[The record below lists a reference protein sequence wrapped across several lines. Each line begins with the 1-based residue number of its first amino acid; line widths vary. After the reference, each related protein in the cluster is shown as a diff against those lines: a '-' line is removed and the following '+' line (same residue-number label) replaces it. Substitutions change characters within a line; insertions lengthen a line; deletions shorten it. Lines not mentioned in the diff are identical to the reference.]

1 MAPAGHIR
9 VFMSGLQERG
19 VNVLKYIAHR
29 LLLLIPVLFGVS
41 LFVFLV
47 LHLFTADPAAMMLG
61 QHATAEQVEALRR
74 QLGLNDPL
82 YIQFGRF
89 LRDILQGDFG
99 RSLMTRAPVME
110 EILTRFPATIELAFT
125 AILIASLVGITVGVI
140 SAVKQYSIFDYL
152 SMIGALLG
160 VSMPIF
166 WLGLMLIILFSVTL
180 GWLPVSGRVDIGL
193 EPPAITHFYILDSI
207 LAGRWDSLIS
217 SLKHLALPAIAL
229 ASYST
234 AIIARMTRSTMLE
247 VIRQDYIR
255 TARAKGL
262 RETVVVYKHALRNAL
277 IPVVTVIGLQMGSL
291 LGGAVL
297 TETVF
302 SWPGIGS
309 LLVNAIMAAD
319 YPLVQGSV
327 IFIATIYVVVNLIVD
342 VLYAY
347 LDPRIHYS

>member
-1 MAPAGHIR
+1 M
-9 VFMSGLQERG
+9 
-19 VNVLKYIAHR
+19 LKYIIKR

-61 QHATAEQVEALRR
+61 QHATAEQVAALREE
-74 QLGLNDPL
+74 LGFNKPL
-82 YIQFGRF
+82 YVQFGIF
-89 LRDILQGDFG
+89 LSQILQGDFG
-99 RSLMTRAPVME
+99 MSLMTRSPVTE
-110 EILTRFPATIELAFT
+110 ELLTRFPATIELAF
-125 AILIASLVGITVGVI
+125 AAMLIATVVGVTVGVI

-152 SMIGALLG
+152 SMVGALLG

-180 GWLPVSGRVDIGL
+180 GWLPVSGRIAVGM
-193 EPPAITHFYILDSI
+193 EPSTITNFYLIDSI
-207 LAGRWDSLIS
+207 LTGNWEAFKSAVSHLI
-217 SLKHLALPAIAL
+217 LPAVAL
-229 ASYST
+229 ASYSM

-255 TARAKGL
+255 TARSKGL
-262 RETVVVYKHALRNAL
+262 VESVVIFKHALRNAL
-277 IPVVTVIGLQMGSL
+277 IPVITVIGLQMGSL

-309 LLVNAIMAAD
+309 FIVNAILAGD
-319 YPLVQGSV
+319 FPVVQGGV
-327 IFIATIYVVVNLIVD
+327 IMVATVFVVVNLIVD
-342 VLYAY
+342 ILYAY
-347 LDPRIHYS
+347 LDPRIKYS

>member
-1 MAPAGHIR
+1 M
-9 VFMSGLQERG
+9 
-19 VNVLKYIAHR
+19 LKYTVQR

-47 LHLFTADPAAMMLG
+47 LRLFTADPAAIMLG
-61 QHATAEQVEALRR
+61 QHATADQVAALRE

-82 YIQFGRF
+82 YMQFGRF
-89 LRDILQGDFG
+89 LADILHGDFG
-99 RSLMTRAPVME
+99 RSLMTRAPVAD
-110 EILTRFPATIELAFT
+110 EILTRFPATIELALA
-125 AILIASLVGITVGVI
+125 AIIIASLVGVTVGVI

-152 SMIGALLG
+152 SMIGALMG

-180 GWLPVSGRVDIGL
+180 GWLPVSGRADIGL
-193 EPPAITHFYILDSI
+193 EPATITNFYIIDSI
-207 LAGRWDSLIS
+207 ITGNWEALIS
-217 SLKHLALPAIAL
+217 SLRHLVLPAVAL

-262 RETVVVYKHALRNAL
+262 SERVVVNKHALRNAL
-277 IPVVTVIGLQMGSL
+277 IPVVTVIGLQTGSL
-291 LGGAVL
+291 LSGAVL

-309 LLVNAIMAAD
+309 LLVSAILAGD

-327 IFIATIYVVVNLIVD
+327 IFIATVYVVVNLVVD
-342 VLYAY
+342 LLYSY
-347 LDPRIHYS
+347 LDPRIHYT